1 MDVGRIGIW
10 NGALRSAEPGAAG
23 EAAFELEELGY
34 GAIWLGASP
43 SVEEAAPLLAATSRI
58 VVATGILNIWAHTP
72 AEVAAARAE
81 LPNADRF
88 LLGLGASHAPLV
100 EGYHKPY
107 SAMVDYLDGLDAAD
121 PSVSPTDRVLAA
133 LGPRMLELSRDRAA
147 GAHPYLVTPDS
158 TRQARERLGTGPLL
172 APEVKVIL
180 ETDRDRAHA
189 IARKSLAIYL
199 KLPNYTNNFRRFGF
213 GDDDFE
219 GGGSERLLDAIF
231 VWGDQDTVRRGIEAF
246 FEAGADHVAVQALAP
261 DGAALP
267 RDQWRELS
275 TLLELA

>member
-1 MDVGRIGIW
+1 MDVGRVGIW
-10 NGALRSAEPGAAG
+10 NGALRSAEPGEAG

-43 SVEEAAPLLAATSRI
+43 SVEEAAPVLAATSRI
-58 VVATGILNIWAHTP
+58 VVATGILNIWQHTP
-72 AEVAAARAE
+72 AAVAAARAE

-88 LLGLGASHAPLV
+88 LLGIGASHAPLV

-121 PSVSPTDRVLAA
+121 PSIPPAGRVLAA

-180 ETDRDRAHA
+180 ESDRDRAHA
-189 IARKSLAIYL
+189 IARKSIAMYL
-199 KLPNYTNNFRRFGF
+199 TLPNYTNNFRRFGF

-219 GGGSERLLDAIF
+219 SGGSDRLLDAIF

-275 TLLELA
+275 ALLDLA